1 MFASNHASVWLLTR
15 PVEQDTTAEIGH
27 RNLAADTDIDTDT
40 ATANAAVAASTS

>member
-27 RNLAADTDIDTDT
+27 RNLAADTDVDT